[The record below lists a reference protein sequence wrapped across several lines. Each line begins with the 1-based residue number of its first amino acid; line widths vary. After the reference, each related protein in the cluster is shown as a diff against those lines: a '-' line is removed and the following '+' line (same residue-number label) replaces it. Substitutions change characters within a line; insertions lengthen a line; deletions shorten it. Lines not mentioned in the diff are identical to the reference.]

1 MYSAIKHN
9 DNSEVNIV
17 INKHMTLRE
26 VFIFLGL
33 IINENL
39 VFKDSSEIMI
49 VNWYVLEHKLNYE
62 HIKNNRNKK
71 FFILINYNINF
82 FSCIYIES
90 ETKRNTTINAYYFNP
105 NNDKDISDNTKSQFK
120 DVCNIEILK
129 IKTSFKDKE
138 NSGILLIHSLKQYI
152 NNEKSVLK
160 EQIS

>member
-9 DNSEVNIV
+9 DNSEVNIA
-17 INKHMTLRE
+17 INKPMTLRE

-71 FFILINYNINF
+71 IFI
-82 FSCIYIES
+82 
-90 ETKRNTTINAYYFNP
+90 
-105 NNDKDISDNTKSQFK
+105 
-120 DVCNIEILK
+120 
-129 IKTSFKDKE
+129 
-138 NSGILLIHSLKQYI
+138 
-152 NNEKSVLK
+152 
-160 EQIS
+160 